1 MEIPNIIEYLSQIS
15 CRSNHWFRGQAD
27 VEWLLVPSIARIKK
41 PRKHDDLSLDS
52 WEGVEEYLIHEFIK
66 KSAPFLDFKPENK
79 WELLVHAQ
87 HHGLPTRL
95 LDWTTNPLKA
105 LFFAVEDS
113 SKDRYTGVVYPC
125 MVDEVLSNVS
135 TAKELNK
142 IELNCFETSH
152 LNRRIIAQE
161 GCFSAHPLPEDFDDF
176 KTIEELHNENM
187 SALLVGNEITI
198 PGRKKS
204 EVRKELRHLG
214 ITHQSLFPDIEG
226 VTKSILRGFE

>member
-1 MEIPNIIEYLSQIS
+1 MKIPNIIEYLSQIS
-15 CRSNHWFRGQAD
+15 CATNDWFRGQSD
-27 VEWLLVPSIARIKK
+27 IEWDLVPSIARIRTPEKNGI
-41 PRKHDDLSLDS
+41 LSLQS
-52 WEGVEEYLIHEFIK
+52 WEGVEEFMIEEFTK
-66 KSAPFLDFKPENK
+66 KAAPFLDFKPENK

-125 MVDEVLSNVS
+125 MVDEHWSNL
-135 TAKELNK
+135 TTTEDFKK
-142 IELNCFETSH
+142 MELNCFETSH
-152 LNRRIIAQE
+152 LNSRIIAQE
-161 GCFSAHPLPEDFDDF
+161 GCFSSHPLPEGFDGF
-176 KTIEELHNENM
+176 KTVDEIFNENN
-187 SALLVGNEITI
+187 SALLVGESIRI
-198 PGRKKS
+198 PGHKKS
-204 EVRKELRHLG
+204 EIRKELRHLG

>member
-15 CRSNHWFRGQAD
+15 CNSNDWFRGQSD
-27 VEWLLVPSIARIKK
+27 VEWGLVPSIARIRFPEKNGQ
-41 PRKHDDLSLDS
+41 LSLRS
-52 WEGVEEYLIHEFIK
+52 WKEVEDFLIEEFTK
-66 KSAPFLDFKPENK
+66 KAAPFMDFTPENK

-113 SKDRYTGVVYPC
+113 SKDRYDGVVYPC
-125 MVDEVLSNVS
+125 MIFYHWSDL
-135 TAKELNK
+135 TATENFKEK
-142 IELNCFETSH
+142 ELNCFETSH
-152 LNRRIIAQE
+152 LNSRIMAQE
-161 GCFSAHPLPEDFDDF
+161 GCFSAHPLPEAFDEF
-176 KTIEELHNENM
+176 KTIDELHEENT
-187 SALLVGNEITI
+187 SQLLVDDGIVI

-214 ITHQSLFPDIEG
+214 ITHQALFPDIEG
-226 VTKSILRGFE
+226 VTKSILRSFE

>member
-15 CRSNHWFRGQAD
+15 CASNDWFRGQSD
-27 VEWLLVPSIARIKK
+27 VEWDLVPSIARIRT
-41 PRKHDDLSLDS
+41 PSENGRWSLES
-52 WEGVEEYLIHEFIK
+52 WESVEELMIDEFTK
-66 KSAPFLDFKPENK
+66 KAAPFLDFKPENK

-125 MVDEVLSNVS
+125 SVYEHWSNL
-135 TAKELNK
+135 TKTEDFKE

-152 LNRRIIAQE
+152 LNSRIIAQE
-161 GCFSAHPLPEDFDDF
+161 GCFSLHPLPEGLGKF
-176 KTIEELHNENM
+176 KTVDEIFNENN
-187 SALLVGNEITI
+187 SALLVGEKIRI

-204 EVRKELRHLG
+204 EIRKELRHLG

-226 VTKSILRGFE
+226 VAKSILRGFE

>member
-15 CRSNHWFRGQAD
+15 ANTNDWFRGQSD
-27 VEWLLVPSIARIKK
+27 VEWGLVPSIARIRA
-41 PRKHDDLSLDS
+41 PENAGELYLRD
-52 WEGVEEYLIHEFIK
+52 WEGVERFLIEEFTK
-66 KSAPFLDFKPENK
+66 KAAPFMNFTPKNK

-125 MVDEVLSNVS
+125 MVDGRWSSLASSEHF
-135 TAKELNK
+135 KEM
-142 IELNCFETSH
+142 ELNCFETSH
-152 LNRRIIAQE
+152 LNGRIIAQE
-161 GCFSAHPLPEDFDDF
+161 GCFSAHPLPEDFDEF
-176 KTIEELHNENM
+176 KTIDELFYENISELM
-187 SALLVGNEITI
+187 LDEKILI

-226 VTKSILRGFE
+226 VTKSILRSFE